1 MQAEPSPTTG
11 SFFKPQLMQ
20 ASGDNVAV
28 LLERSF
34 TSGNTVDEKSSSG
47 FEFRFH
53 TGVSTT
59 SGFSSAGM
67 SVMSF
72 SFFFGFKTV
81 TIFHTVPKIRC
92 MKSNAKLICKICVT
106 RLALRYLS
114 SQE

>member
-20 ASGDNVAV
+20 ASGDNAAV

-34 TSGNTVDEKSSSG
+34 SSGNTVDEKTSSG

-53 TGVSTT
+53 TGVNTT

-67 SVMSF
+67 SVC
-72 SFFFGFKTV
+72 
-81 TIFHTVPKIRC
+81 HTVFVLVLRPFLF
-92 MKSNAKLICKICVT
+92 LIQFQK
-106 RLALRYLS
+106 
-114 SQE
+114 